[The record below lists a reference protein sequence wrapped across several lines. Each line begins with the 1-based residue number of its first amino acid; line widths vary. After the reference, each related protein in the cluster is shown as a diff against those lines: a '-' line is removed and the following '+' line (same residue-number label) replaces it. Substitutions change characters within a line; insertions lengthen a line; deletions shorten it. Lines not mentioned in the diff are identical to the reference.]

1 MAHIVLAPRQVEMVP
16 NASVK
21 AEPSPIQ
28 QIAEML
34 HINDGHSKS
43 LKGKVAH
50 VISERYSFLLEHSL
64 KALGVE
70 VHRGNRI
77 DVFAASPAKAL
88 KADFVILADDIAKNV
103 SSDQIEALRA
113 AAPQIG
119 ILAIGPHAPELVENG
134 LADVAIAG
142 LSKEKSVCAALC
154 DLSAFQRMSHLEEN
168 AAEPHVPVFHQQVKR
183 RRSLFGRAQPV
194 ELRQAA

>member
-1 MAHIVLAPRQVEMVP
+1 MVH
-16 NASVK
+16 NAFMK

-28 QIAEML
+28 QFAEML
-34 HINDGHSKS
+34 HFNDAHSKS

-50 VISERYSFLLEHSL
+50 VTSGSYSFLLEHSL

-70 VHRGNRI
+70 VHRGNRF
-77 DVFAASPAKAL
+77 DLFEASPAKAH

-103 SSDQIEALRA
+103 SMEQIEALRS

-119 ILAIGPHAPELVENG
+119 ILAIGSHAPDLVENG

-142 LSKEKSVCAALC
+142 LSKEKAVCAALC
-154 DLSAFQRMSHLEEN
+154 ELSAFRRMARLEEN
-168 AAEPHVPVFHQQVKR
+168 VAEPHVPVFHQQVKR

-194 ELRQAA
+194 ELRQAE

>member
-1 MAHIVLAPRQVEMVP
+1 MVP

-34 HINDGHSKS
+34 HINDAHSKS
-43 LKGKVAH
+43 LKGEVAH
-50 VISERYSFLLEHSL
+50 VISGRYSFLLEHSL

-77 DVFAASPAKAL
+77 DVFAASPAKAH

-103 SSDQIEALRA
+103 SVDQIEDLRA

-142 LSKEKSVCAALC
+142 LSKEKAVCAALC
-154 DLSAFQRMSHLEEN
+154 ELSAFQRMAHLEEN
-168 AAEPHVPVFHQQVKR
+168 AVEPHVPVFHQQVKR
-183 RRSLFGRAQPV
+183 RRSLFDRAQPV